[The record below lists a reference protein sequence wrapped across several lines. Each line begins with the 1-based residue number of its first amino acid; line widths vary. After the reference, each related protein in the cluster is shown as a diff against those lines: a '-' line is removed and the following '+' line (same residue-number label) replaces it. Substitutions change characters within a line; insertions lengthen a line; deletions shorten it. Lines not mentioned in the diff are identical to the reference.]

1 MGCQRSI
8 TGRFLGCMIAGM
20 FVLTG
25 CIGSAQE
32 KDEPKTWTGVES
44 CILLS
49 VDNSFGGHQWVCSDG
64 TDTYF
69 FKARGIYR
77 IGEEKNELI
86 FETSDV
92 VLCMAAD
99 GERIVYGT
107 DDNKLWEY
115 DFGKKSQSCINEA
128 MRVWSVVL
136 WDGNA
141 FMGAVESTDGHY
153 RWWQQTIYQYM
164 NGAFIKLEDYETNR
178 NNGSSDIK
186 EADEYFS
193 NGKKYWTYRGICISD
208 NNLKYLSV
216 TDDSYSN
223 YYIRNGYL
231 CGLMNALYY
240 TENGKLPANFPE
252 HVSGYILYSSQYT
265 AMLNDKFCMIVQF
278 YNPTYGDNNSDR
290 FYHKNREN
298 ISGEAL
304 YYWDIE
310 TGDCNLIYETDKPDE
325 WIVGYTDDLEYCLI
339 MKTDGLYK
347 VAVDGTEDDELVWNA
362 EGCFNVAV
370 ETLDGVVYI
379 FTDEDEVRLVG
390 KVDIREEAAD
400 SENPSVSSD
409 MCDDINR

>member
-8 TGRFLGCMIAGM
+8 AGRLLGCMIASM
-20 FVLTG
+20 LVLTG
-25 CIGSAQE
+25 CIGSARE
-32 KDEPKTWTGVES
+32 KDEPKVWSGVES
-44 CILLS
+44 CVLLS

-69 FKARGIYR
+69 FKAKGIYR
-77 IGEEKNELI
+77 MGDEKNELI
-86 FETSDV
+86 CETSDV

-141 FMGAVESTDGHY
+141 FMCAVETTDGYY
-153 RWWQQTIYQYM
+153 RWWKQTIYQYTDSE
-164 NGAFIKLEDYETNR
+164 FIKLEEYEVNR
-178 NNGSSDIK
+178 NNGNLDTYA
-186 EADEYFS
+186 ADEYIS

-208 NNLKYLSV
+208 NNSKRLSV
-216 TDDSYSN
+216 SDGGDEGCN
-223 YYIRNGYL
+223 YFIRDGYL
-231 CGLMNALYY
+231 CGWDGGKYLN
-240 TENGKLPANFPE
+240 ENGKHQVTFPDNIYG
-252 HVSGYILYSSQYT
+252 HPWYSSQYT
-265 AMLNDKFCMIVQF
+265 AMMNDKYCMIKQ
-278 YNPTYGDNNSDR
+278 YYYPTYGDNNSDR
-290 FYHKNREN
+290 FYHLNREN

-347 VAVDGTEDDELVWNA
+347 VAVDGTESDELVWNA

-379 FTDEDEVRLVG
+379 FTDEDEVHLVG
-390 KVDIREEAAD
+390 KVDIR
-400 SENPSVSSD
+400 
-409 MCDDINR
+409 

>member
-400 SENPSVSSD
+400 AENPSVSSD

>member
-1 MGCQRSI
+1 MENFRKLRMMALTVVMVSM
-8 TGRFLGCMIAGM
+8 L
-20 FVLTG
+20 VLTG
-25 CIGSAQE
+25 CIGSARE
-32 KDEPKTWTGVES
+32 KDEPKEWTGVES
-44 CILLS
+44 CVLLS

-69 FKARGIYR
+69 FKAKGIYR
-77 IGEEKNELI
+77 MGDEKNELI
-86 FETSDV
+86 CETSDV

-178 NNGSSDIK
+178 NNGSSDII

-298 ISGEAL
+298 ISGESL

-310 TGDCNLIYETDKPDE
+310 TGDCNSVYETDKPDE

-347 VAVDGTEDDELVWNA
+347 VAVDGTESDELVWSA
-362 EGCFNVAV
+362 EGWFNVAV
-370 ETLDGVVYI
+370 ETLDGMVYI
-379 FTDEDEVRLVG
+379 FSDEDEVRLVG
-390 KVDIREEAAD
+390 KVDIR
-400 SENPSVSSD
+400 
-409 MCDDINR
+409 

>member
-379 FTDEDEVRLVG
+379 FKDEDEVRLVG